1 MTDSDFED
9 SADFDVKDISSIL
22 KDIDSAN
29 LALDSIDVRADKLTA
44 SIMSLLKAQSQP
56 NPYAN
61 IEPELLE
68 DEVDVLSVES
78 VTITSQITSDD
89 PSSSALS
96 EQVSKEDSATSDK
109 ASTNSTSPAP

>member
-9 SADFDVKDISSIL
+9 ANFDINDISSIL

-44 SIMSLLKAQSQP
+44 SIMSLLKAQSLP

-61 IEPELLE
+61 IEPEPLE
-68 DEVDVLSVES
+68 DEVSVLSVES
-78 VTITSQITSDD
+78 VTITSEITLDA
-89 PSSSALS
+89 PSPSTL
-96 EQVSKEDSATSDK
+96 SKEDSA
-109 ASTNSTSPAP
+109 ASEKSSSNSSSPAP